1 MLGEG
6 AAEDD
11 LLEGE
16 VGEDVVEG
24 VLWKVVYWW
33 GGGGGVHGGDGWWSG
48 DVGIV
53 SGGRE
58 RE

>member
-1 MLGEG
+1 MVEVLGKG

-24 VLWKVVYWW
+24 VLWEVVDW
-33 GGGGGVHGGDGWWSG
+33 
-48 DVGIV
+48 
-53 SGGRE
+53 
-58 RE
+58 

>member
-1 MLGEG
+1 MLGKG

-24 VLWKVVYWW
+24 VLWEVVDW
-33 GGGGGVHGGDGWWSG
+33 
-48 DVGIV
+48 
-53 SGGRE
+53 
-58 RE
+58 